1 MSKLREIVLDT
12 ETTGLNPRNGDRI
25 IEIGC
30 VELINRVKTNQ
41 TFHRYI
47 NPRTQVN
54 PEALRVHGLS
64 NDFLNDKPVFE
75 EVADDFLAFIEDS
88 TLVIHN
94 AAFDMSF
101 INNELLI
108 MNRPSIGQNRVIDS
122 LLMARKKYPGAPA
135 SLDALCKRFNINLDK
150 RDKHGALIDAEL
162 LTHVYLNLQGSIQA
176 SIQLDDYTSAKN
188 QDGFA
193 NERKLRPV
201 RKLNDNEA
209 EVLKHQEF
217 VDGLIPNA
225 IWNKLAKK

>member
-12 ETTGLNPRNGDRI
+12 ETTGLNPRSGDRL

-30 VELINRVKTNQ
+30 VELINRVKTNR
-41 TFHRYI
+41 TFHCYI
-47 NPRTQVN
+47 NPRTAVN
-54 PEALRVHGLS
+54 PEALRVHGIS

-75 EVADDFLAFIEDS
+75 EIADDFLSFIEDS

-108 MNRPSIGQNRVIDS
+108 MNRPSIAQDRVLDS
-122 LLMARKKYPGAPA
+122 LLMARRKYPGAPA

-162 LTHVYLNLQGSIQA
+162 LTHVYLNLQDSIQA
-176 SIQLDDYTSAKN
+176 SIPLDNYSNVTIPEEFTN
-188 QDGFA
+188 V
-193 NERKLRPV
+193 RILRPA
-201 RKLNDNEA
+201 RKLNNNEA
-209 EVLKHQEF
+209 EVVQHQEF
-217 VDGLIPNA
+217 LAERIPNA